1 MTFLDEALKIKEE
14 IITLRRD
21 FHSHPELGFE
31 EKRTSKIVGETLE
44 SLGLLVTRGIAETGV
59 IGILKGIKESPV
71 LLLRFDMDAL
81 PIVEET
87 GVAYA
92 SKNPGVMHACGH
104 DSHVAIGLS
113 VAKLLAANR
122 DLLQG
127 TIRFVFQPAEE
138 GGGGAERM
146 VEAGVLENPKVDYS
160 MGVHVW
166 NDKPVGWYGLTRG
179 PAMAGAEIFSV
190 EIQGKGAHAASPHQG
205 IDPVVAVTQII
216 TALQTILS
224 RNVPPLESAVVSVC
238 QVETGTAF
246 NIIPQEANFS
256 GTIRTFR
263 PEVFEKVKQRFT
275 TIVNDVASAF
285 DCQAEIKIKRITY
298 PVVNDPALVDL
309 MAKAVEAVDT
319 NAVMDFSL
327 QTMGSEDFSFM
338 MHDIP
343 GCFIMVGSANP
354 EKGLN
359 YGHHHP
365 KFNIDE
371 ACLPYAVA
379 IMAKG
384 AVEILKNNPK
394 MTLL

>member
-14 IITLRRD
+14 IIALRRD
-21 FHSHPELGFE
+21 FHRHPELGFE
-31 EKRTSKIVGETLE
+31 EKRTAKIVGDTLE
-44 SLGLLVTRGIAETGV
+44 SLGLSVTRGIAETGV
-59 IGILKGIKESPV
+59 IGVLQGAKESPV

-92 SKNPGVMHACGH
+92 SQNPGLMHACGH

-113 VAKLLAANR
+113 VAKLLAANQ

-127 TIRFVFQPAEE
+127 TIKFVFQPAEE

-190 EIQGKGAHAASPHQG
+190 KLQGKGAHAASPHQG
-205 IDPVVAVTQII
+205 IDPVVAVAHII
-216 TALQTILS
+216 SALQTIVS
-224 RNVPPLESAVVSVC
+224 RNVPPLDSAVVSVC

-256 GTIRTFR
+256 GTIRAFR
-263 PEVFEKVKQRFT
+263 PDVFEKVKKRFT
-275 TIVNDVASAF
+275 TIVNDIASAF
-285 DCQAEIKIKRITY
+285 DCQAEINIKQITY
-298 PVVNDPALVDL
+298 PVINDPDLVDL
-309 MAKAVEAVDT
+309 MGGVVKDVDSKGK
-319 NAVMDFSL
+319 VDFSHR
-327 QTMGSEDFSFM
+327 TMGSEDFSFM

-343 GCFIMVGSANP
+343 GCFIMVGSANL

-379 IMAKG
+379 IIAKG
-384 AVEILKNNPK
+384 AVEILDKHPK
-394 MTLL
+394 SV